1 MKFDARTT
9 LAILVVMTLAG
20 AAYMSF
26 GVLDMGPTKQITR
39 LTLLLN
45 SSGGLMPTSEVTM
58 RGIKVGR
65 VSGIQTTATGLAVS
79 IDVDR
84 GHPVPAD
91 SAISVENLSAAGEQ
105 YIDFRPELI
114 APPYFTDGAVIP
126 PDRVAPIVTASD
138 LLTKANVLFTALDLD
153 QIKAIINDMSEAFAG
168 NDDAIDSLAVT
179 AGLTAQVIHDDK
191 ELLATLFSNVS
202 TFTTNMGEL
211 NAGEII
217 SETGKILPRSIPAFL
232 QLIKQIEI
240 LSHTGVGVIGPN
252 DPVGI
257 LVAKVGEHAG
267 RPAEYLCHRPG
278 ACARTTT
285 RHQGRRR
292 ALARLLGIDVQRHRR
307 RAGSAQRSSVARMNS
322 NKSNSEERDLT

>member
-1 MKFDARTT
+1 MKFNARTT

-20 AAYMSF
+20 AAYMTF
-26 GVLDMGPTKQITR
+26 GVLDMGPTKQVTR

-65 VSGIQTTATGLAVS
+65 VSGIQTTTTGLAVS

-84 GHPVPAD
+84 EHSVPAD

-105 YIDFRPELI
+105 YIDFRPKLI

-126 PDRVAPIVTASD
+126 ADRVAPIVTASD
-138 LLTKANVLFTALDLD
+138 LLTKANVLFKALDLD
-153 QIKAIINDMSEAFAG
+153 QIHAIINNMSEAFAG
-168 NDDAIDSLAVT
+168 NDDTIDSLATT
-179 AGLTAQVIHDDK
+179 AGLTARVIHDDK

-217 SETGKILPRSIPAFL
+217 SETGKLLPRSVPAFL
-232 QLIKQIEI
+232 QLIHQIEI

-252 DPVGI
+252 DPAGI
-257 LVAKVGEHAG
+257 LVAKVGEYLDMLAG
-267 RPAEYLCHRPG
+267 PLSTFATVLQPAVAPLHDIKVDAGHWLDFWESTFNDTGGVRVQLNVPEW
-278 ACARTTT
+278 
-285 RHQGRRR
+285 HQ
-292 ALARLLGIDVQRHRR
+292 
-307 RAGSAQRSSVARMNS
+307 
-322 NKSNSEERDLT
+322 